1 MLQLRRRGKGNRIPN
16 VVAAGTGATPAAFYL
31 GLCRLC
37 GILSPPASATVIL
50 QEGRSSAQLRWC
62 CRRAVLSCSSD
73 DAASIPKSGLEI
85 KNQCTKEGV
94 NGEKLAS
101 IRKSE
106 PEIKNRCTKE
116 GINRQNL
123 ASIRKSEPE
132 IKNRCTL
139 EGINRQNLA
148 SIPKFDPEIK
158 NRCTK
163 EGVNGENLASIR
175 KSEPEIKNRCTKEG
189 INRQNLASIRKS
201 EPEIKNRC
209 TLEGINRQNLASIP
223 KFDPEIKNQCSRG
236 VVAVCRR
243 NHSPLP
249 LRKLESD
256 AALVAATTTAGGP
269 FFSAAK
275 KIRIRRGDSLQK
287 AAHPQTIPQ
296 HAFHHAL
303 PTRLA
308 LDVCMGTGSTQ
319 VRQWRQKR
327 MRPEAAF
334 PYVSAAEGTQHPPKK
349 PPRSTIPATTKP
361 HKTTRNQVAT
371 RRNENKHKKQYLC

>member
-1 MLQLRRRGKGNRIPN
+1 MQRFPSLTPEIRNHCSRG
-16 VVAAGTGATPAAFYL
+16 VVAF
-31 GLCRLC
+31 CR
-37 GILSPPASATVIL
+37 
-50 QEGRSSAQLRWC
+50 RNHSSLRQRRIESDAEDRCHNGC
-62 CRRAVLSCSSD
+62 CRRAIPHCSSD

-85 KNQCTKEGV
+85 KNRCTKEGV
-94 NGEKLAS
+94 
-101 IRKSE
+101 
-106 PEIKNRCTKE
+106 
-116 GINRQNL
+116 NRQNL

-139 EGINRQNLA
+139 EGINRQNPALIRK
-148 SIPKFDPEIK
+148 SGHEIK
-158 NRCTK
+158 NQCTK
-163 EGVNGENLASIR
+163 EGGKGENLASIP
-175 KSEPEIKNRCTKEG
+175 KSGLEIKNR
-189 INRQNLASIRKS
+189 
-201 EPEIKNRC
+201 
-209 TLEGINRQNLASIP
+209 
-223 KFDPEIKNQCSRG
+223 CSRG

-308 LDVCMGTGSTQ
+308 LDVLHGDGLDAGST
-319 VRQWRQKR
+319 V
-327 MRPEAAF
+327 AAKADADAPGCGISLCF
-334 PYVSAAEGTQHPPKK
+334 CRRGCAA
-349 PPRSTIPATTKP
+349 PA
-361 HKTTRNQVAT
+361 
-371 RRNENKHKKQYLC
+371 

>member
-1 MLQLRRRGKGNRIPN
+1 MLFR
-16 VVAAGTGATPAAFYL
+16 
-31 GLCRLC
+31 
-37 GILSPPASATVIL
+37 SPEIKNHCT
-50 QEGRSSAQLRWC
+50 QEGQSLAFLAAIPKSGPEIKNRCTLEGVSGQKP
-62 CRRAVLSCSSD
+62 AVIPKSEPEIKNQCTQEGLNREKL
-73 DAASIPKSGLEI
+73 ASIPKSGLEI
-85 KNQCTKEGV
+85 KN
-94 NGEKLAS
+94 
-101 IRKSE
+101 R
-106 PEIKNRCTKE
+106 
-116 GINRQNL
+116 
-123 ASIRKSEPE
+123 
-132 IKNRCTL
+132 
-139 EGINRQNLA
+139 
-148 SIPKFDPEIK
+148 
-158 NRCTK
+158 
-163 EGVNGENLASIR
+163 
-175 KSEPEIKNRCTKEG
+175 
-189 INRQNLASIRKS
+189 
-201 EPEIKNRC
+201 
-209 TLEGINRQNLASIP
+209 
-223 KFDPEIKNQCSRG
+223 CSRG

-327 MRPEAAF
+327 MLMRPEAAF
-334 PYVSAAEGTQHPPKK
+334 PYISAAEGAQHPPKKPPRSTALTAAPAQK

-371 RRNENKHKKQYLC
+371 LRNENKHKKQYLC

>member
-158 NRCTK
+158 N
-163 EGVNGENLASIR
+163 
-175 KSEPEIKNRCTKEG
+175 
-189 INRQNLASIRKS
+189 
-201 EPEIKNRC
+201 
-209 TLEGINRQNLASIP
+209 
-223 KFDPEIKNQCSRG
+223 QCSRG

-327 MRPEAAF
+327 MLMRPEAAF